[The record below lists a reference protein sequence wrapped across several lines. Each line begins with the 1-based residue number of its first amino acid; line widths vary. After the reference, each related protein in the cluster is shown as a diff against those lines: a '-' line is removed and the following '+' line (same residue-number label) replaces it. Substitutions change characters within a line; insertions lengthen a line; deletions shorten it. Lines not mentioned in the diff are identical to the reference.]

1 MNAECG
7 MMNAESAIGS
17 PWLGYERSSRVC
29 DPPVR
34 RRVPFIPHSAFNAQH
49 SRRRAFT
56 LVELMVVVVILGI
69 LATIVTVSVNDYLVK
84 GKQTAAKAEI
94 ARISEALNLFYLDH
108 DRYPDNDEG
117 LAALK
122 QTTPQHPQGILQGD
136 LLDPWGKPYVYVY
149 PGVHGVFDLL
159 SLGADGQ
166 EGGTGADT
174 DVVSWEESKP

>member
-1 MNAECG
+1 MRNCESGMAHSTWEKKRIQCG
-7 MMNAESAIGS
+7 MSAT
-17 PWLGYERSSRVC
+17 PSSLWPNRH
-29 DPPVR
+29 R
-34 RRVPFIPHSAFNAQH
+34 HSVFVIRCSA
-49 SRRRAFT
+49 AFT

-122 QTTPQHPQGILQGD
+122 KTTPQHPQGILQGD
-136 LLDPWGKPYVYVY
+136 LLDPWGRPYVYVY

-174 DVVSWEESKP
+174 DVVSWEEPKP

>member
-1 MNAECG
+1 
-7 MMNAESAIGS
+7 
-17 PWLGYERSSRVC
+17 
-29 DPPVR
+29 
-34 RRVPFIPHSAFNAQH
+34 
-49 SRRRAFT
+49 
-56 LVELMVVVVILGI
+56 MVVVVILGI

-136 LLDPWGKPYVYVY
+136 LLDPWGRLYVYVY

>member
-1 MNAECG
+1 MR
-7 MMNAESAIGS
+7 NAESAIGS
-17 PWLGYERSSRVC
+17 PGLGYKHSPRVC
-29 DPPVR
+29 DRPAR
-34 RRVPFIPHSAFNAQH
+34 RRAPFIPHSSFRIQH

-136 LLDPWGKPYVYVY
+136 LLDPWGRLYVYVY

>member
-1 MNAECG
+1 MRNCESAMANSKWEKKRILCG
-7 MMNAESAIGS
+7 MSATPSSLWPNRHRHSVFVIRCS
-17 PWLGYERSSRVC
+17 P
-29 DPPVR
+29 
-34 RRVPFIPHSAFNAQH
+34 
-49 SRRRAFT
+49 AFT

-136 LLDPWGKPYVYVY
+136 LLDPWGRPYVYVY

-174 DVVSWEESKP
+174 DVVSWEEPKP

>member
-1 MNAECG
+1 MNAECR
-7 MMNAESAIGS
+7 MMNAEGKGKRPRPGLNVS
-17 PWLGYERSSRVC
+17 PLVHGWPAWRGPL
-29 DPPVR
+29 
-34 RRVPFIPHSAFNAQH
+34 IQHSAFGIQH
-49 SRRRAFT
+49 SPQRAFT

-136 LLDPWGKPYVYVY
+136 LLDPWGRLYVYVY